1 MRIPWSYNLDPC
13 FFNIYFLYN
22 KKKQHNDKKNLC
34 YKKILS
40 MPSNKS
46 KFNRRRSKRRSRKS
60 KSRRH
65 EHHMLRKKSL
75 RKSVRKSVQ
84 TKKKLSRNILA
95 CKKLYKETDQL
106 QKKLYK
112 NKQLIKFLSCEI
124 VNKSMSSKLKGGKV
138 GQPATRLSKNKLACH
153 EGEIVD
159 RHGICQLP
167 PNGMTVKGYNRK
179 YRKEEDEVLEILK
192 KQASKL
198 IEQHQIAVADL
209 KKYMERVSST
219 TEAKRM
225 VNSMN
230 EVVKAVQDYRD
241 VISQCAKGNAQ
252 YLSLNE
258 LIRCMNRK
266 QLLQESQPYLNIA
279 LSKMKKFKKVLAP
292 AKTWKRAATYKAKQ
306 IAAFGARAA
315 IFVLKKLW
323 EYREYLNT
331 AYQMYTQLGPNIFN
345 FIMNKLTGGGYTSA
359 ISIVIQGVS
368 TYLCTRMVD
377 KTIGISR
384 AVTWFVQC
392 IFAYIW
398 KHINVILK
406 IVKKLAKSS
415 SSFIAQY
422 AQSMIKI
429 IETVAKDEKE
439 YNKNVEMASFGVQ
452 YAGDKLM
459 TYFCTEYLNL
469 NPDQYGLENIQRKIN
484 ECIMWLCSKGISLLF
499 YLIPGLGAGDLI
511 NNMDTVEGM
520 TAIDKNS
527 AINEEFASL
536 LGQTASI
543 VMTASDVVKDQLK
556 KVNKRIQKRK
566 HLDSA
571 EQAKQ
576 LQKYADQNKN
586 FIKQRQNNL
595 KDRAKNFIE
604 NTATSLAAIKATD
617 ILRKTLT
624 LDAVGLLDEATS
636 IDYDETKAA
645 VLSGLAIT
653 KAAEKKREIA
663 AIQNDARRTGKY
675 GKQNEKKSLEKKIQK
690 YEGTYKPNLTENLLE
705 TASDWYS
712 SASNYVLDAVQSK
725 EAQQNRM
732 AEQKKQKELL
742 KAKKKTEYQ
751 HAKKKLKSG
760 DLDVIDPMDEN
771 GNLNIPMQVH
781 DDISN
786 SKTLKAA
793 KLAKSYADSGV
804 AYITSGTK
812 YFEKV
817 INDNQ
822 MLVICYVMV
831 TFGALGFAKFQA
843 HKTRQVFKEVQQL
856 TEAESLRF
864 VDLFDVK
871 IDDTLQKFDES
882 EQKKR
887 QSPKKLKKSRSK
899 RKNT

>member
-1 MRIPWSYNLDPC
+1 
-13 FFNIYFLYN
+13 
-22 KKKQHNDKKNLC
+22 
-34 YKKILS
+34 

-46 KFNRRRSKRRSRKS
+46 KFVRRHSKCRSRKS

-65 EHHMLRKKSL
+65 KHHMLRKHKKSL

-95 CKKLYKETDQL
+95 CKKLYKETNQL

-124 VNKSMSSKLKGGKV
+124 VNKSMSSKFKGGKV

-167 PNGMTVKGYNRK
+167 PNGMTIKGYNRK

-323 EYREYLNT
+323 EYREYLNK
-331 AYQMYTQLGPNIFN
+331 AYQMYTLGPDIFN
-345 FIMNKLTGGGYTSA
+345 FVMDKLTGGGYTSA

-406 IVKKLAKSS
+406 IVKRLAKSS
-415 SSFIAQY
+415 SNFIAQY

-459 TYFCTEYLNL
+459 TYFCIEYLNL
-469 NPDQYGLENIQRKIN
+469 NPDQYGLENIQRKVN
-484 ECIMWLCSKGISLLF
+484 ECIMWLCSTGISLLF
-499 YLIPGLGAGDLI
+499 YLIPGLGNGDLI
-511 NNMDTVEGM
+511 KNMNTVQGM

-527 AINEEFASL
+527 AINEEFALL
-536 LGQTASI
+536 LGQTASV

-576 LQKYADQNKN
+576 LQKFAKQNKN
-586 FIKQRQNNL
+586 FIDQRQNNL

-604 NTATSLAAIKATD
+604 NTAISLAAIKTTETV
-617 ILRKTLT
+617 RKVLT
-624 LDAVGLLDEATS
+624 LDAVGLLDEVTS
-636 IDYDETKAA
+636 IDTDQWKASA
-645 VLSGLAIT
+645 LAGLVAT
-653 KAAEKKREIA
+653 KAAEKKRELT

-690 YEGTYKPNLTENLLE
+690 YEGTYKPNLAEKALDS
-705 TASDWYS
+705 ASDLYS
-712 SASNYVLDAVQSK
+712 SASNYLLDKIQSK

-751 HAKKKLKSG
+751 NAKKKLKSG
-760 DLDVIDPMDEN
+760 DLEVIDPMDEN

-817 INDNQ
+817 INENQ

-887 QSPKKLKKSRSK
+887 RSPKKPKKSRSK
-899 RKNT
+899 RKNK